1 VGLDGAPLADVRC
14 RLSMN
19 EYEIDGGPWMNS
31 GQEVTTDWLGRFSF
45 TDVPPA
51 EIFVR
56 CSGYGSSTELAL
68 PPDEPCRDLR
78 IELVRSGT
86 FVFESSNP
94 HGGPRTL
101 HVLDEADERLSLEV
115 WLGKGRSI
123 SPRELAVQP
132 GGTCRA
138 TVSELARWLVL
149 LDGERELTRRPLV
162 IRHGEETRVRW

>member
-1 VGLDGAPLADVRC
+1 
-14 RLSMN
+14 MN
-19 EYEIDGGPWMNS
+19 EYEIDSGPWMNS

-45 TDVPPA
+45 TDVPPT

-56 CSGYGSSTELAL
+56 CSGYGSSAELAL

-94 HGGPRTL
+94 YGGPRTL

-123 SPRELAVQP
+123 RPRADRGAWRHLPRDRERARAVARAAP
-132 GGTCRA
+132 RRARAHATPPRDPPRRGGA
-138 TVSELARWLVL
+138 
-149 LDGERELTRRPLV
+149 RPLV
-162 IRHGEETRVRW
+162 IRAP